1 MEKIEL
7 IDYKKEY
14 ADVINK
20 IEAGQWGRWCAGD
33 IRDEITEYTHIKL
46 AQLDEKIVGIGYG
59 KIIGDAFYIQ
69 VIVIVPKYQHQHI
82 GSMFIDCFIDYARN
96 HKLANIICEGV
107 LANNKMNIENIM
119 KKYGFKEIL
128 RIKEYWGYKY
138 PSDWCKECRCKPCK
152 CTNVIFVKELND
164 GN

>member
-1 MEKIEL
+1 MGPIYPVSEDFRLSSPQWCRRMPPSILAPRRWDSGCSSGAEGT
-7 IDYKKEY
+7 
-14 ADVINK
+14 ADN
-20 IEAGQWGRWCAGD
+20 
-33 IRDEITEYTHIKL
+33 Y
-46 AQLDEKIVGIGYG
+46 
-59 KIIGDAFYIQ
+59 KIIKKISGPIR
-69 VIVIVPKYQHQHI
+69 IT
-82 GSMFIDCFIDYARN
+82 RR
-96 HKLANIICEGV
+96 
-107 LANNKMNIENIM
+107 